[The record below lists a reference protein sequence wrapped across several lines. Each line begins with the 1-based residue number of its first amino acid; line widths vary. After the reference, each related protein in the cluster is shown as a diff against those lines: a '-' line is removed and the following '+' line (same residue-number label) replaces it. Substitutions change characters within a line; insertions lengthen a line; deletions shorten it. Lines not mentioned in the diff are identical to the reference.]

1 MIHRSDRRAVCSR
14 SPADS
19 ARISSSNVAMY
30 PIQSVRP
37 LRSAPVPV
45 VSWYIRT
52 IQSSNNAT
60 RHTARHTARHSSQA
74 AARTHRTD
82 SNSQAAARTPRTR
95 SSNQATTRAP
105 SSRQGQKK
113 IAPHQ
118 RRATHKAPAPRSV
131 QRERSDTETDIDT
144 GPACD

>member
-74 AARTHRTD
+74 AART
-82 SNSQAAARTPRTR
+82 PRTR